1 MTKTEAVEILK
12 KRVDIDKE
20 CLFDED
26 NMSDF
31 DIFIKEQDDAIELAI
46 EALQVQISSEEN

>member
-46 EALQVQISSEEN
+46 QALQVQISSEEN

>member
-12 KRVDIDKE
+12 RRVDIDKE

-31 DIFIKEQDDAIELAI
+31 NIFIKEQDDAIELAI
-46 EALQVQISSEEN
+46 EALQAQISSEGN

>member
-12 KRVDIDKE
+12 RRVDIDKE

-31 DIFIKEQDDAIELAI
+31 DIFIREQDDAIELAI
-46 EALQVQISSEEN
+46 EALQAQINLEEN